1 MVTQQ
6 ELKLVSTKIDFLGF
20 WVISQMKN
28 HLLSYPRVVPY
39 ILLCLVILRPHLSPP
54 AAPKMVS
61 SPAEQAVAASQLV
74 FTMVAGLLAG
84 SACSRLMVLLL

>member
-1 MVTQQ
+1 M
-6 ELKLVSTKIDFLGF
+6 L
-20 WVISQMKN
+20 ISQMKN
-28 HLLSYPRVVPY
+28 PLILSQRTYSVVPTPCSP
-39 ILLCLVILRPHLSPP
+39 LLYCGLTSPPP